1 MPYSDVFQ
9 KYRSIETR
17 SHAGFGRLLKCLSS
31 GALVTEEAT
40 FQFLAV
46 RITDVT
52 KLPKATSRAPSINF
66 QEIP

>member
-1 MPYSDVFQ
+1 MPTDDQ
-9 KYRSIETR
+9 W
-17 SHAGFGRLLKCLSS
+17 
-31 GALVTEEAT
+31 LVDDGGDDDDDDDDCEG

-52 KLPKATSRAPSINF
+52 KLPKATTKAPSINF

>member
-1 MPYSDVFQ
+1 MFFGPAATKTFFQRAFHMPTDGQ
-9 KYRSIETR
+9 W
-17 SHAGFGRLLKCLSS
+17 
-31 GALVTEEAT
+31 LVDNGGGDEG

-52 KLPKATSRAPSINF
+52 KLPKATTKAPSINF